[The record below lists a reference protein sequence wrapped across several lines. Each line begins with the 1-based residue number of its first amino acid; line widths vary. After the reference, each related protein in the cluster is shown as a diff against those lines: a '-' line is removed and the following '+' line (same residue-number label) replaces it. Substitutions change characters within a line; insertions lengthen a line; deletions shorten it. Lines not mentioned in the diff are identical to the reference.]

1 MKVLFLADLH
11 IKYPKKVPKE
21 WQRNR
26 FMLLAEEINKTSCDL
41 VILGGDTLDSV
52 KPTTAELALF
62 FDFLSKIKYKTL
74 IYSGNHEMQTK
85 THSILFD
92 LRDEITRCNSLV
104 DVVTS
109 TYFIDPET
117 GEPIFDI
124 IDYMDIQKEVT
135 PKSNIAFT
143 HVRGAITPHVI
154 PETELEKFSEY
165 SIVFAGD
172 LHSYQNSQLNI
183 MYPGSPLTTSMHRTR
198 QTDSN
203 GMLII
208 NIDPPNI
215 VYDSEWINL
224 SHLPQLLKKTVT
236 IKEEIVHT
244 EYDFTMYEI
253 QGSVDQLAGIEN
265 SELLDKK
272 INNVVTKDSKLELKD
287 KSISEQMQSYLQ
299 EVQHLPEDTITRLLG
314 RFNKYAIKKTNME

>member
-1 MKVLFLADLH
+1 MKILFLADLH
-11 IKYPKKVPKE
+11 IHYPKKVPKE
-21 WQRNR
+21 WQYNR
-26 FMLLAEEINKTSCDL
+26 FMLLAEEINKVDCDL

-62 FDFLSKIKYKTL
+62 FDFLSKIKHRTL

-104 DVVTS
+104 GIVTS
-109 TYFIDPET
+109 TSFIDPET
-117 GEPIFDI
+117 GKPIFDI
-124 IDYMDIQKEVT
+124 IDYMDIQKDVT

-183 MYPGSPLTTSMHRTR
+183 LYPGSPLTTSFHRNR
-198 QTDSN
+198 QTDAN
-203 GMLII
+203 GMIM
-208 NIDPPNI
+208 IDLADTN
-215 VYDSEWINL
+215 VEWINL
-224 SHLPQLLKKTVT
+224 SHLPQLIKKSVVS
-236 IKEEIVHT
+236 KEEIVPT
-244 EYDFTMYEI
+244 EYDFTMYEME
-253 QGSVDQLAGIEN
+253 GSIADLMGMEN
-265 SELLDKK
+265 TDLLDKK
-272 INNVVTKDSKLELKD
+272 VNNVVTKDSKLELKTL
-287 KSISEQMQSYLQ
+287 SINEQMQLYLK
-299 EVQHLPEDTITRLLG
+299 EIQHLPEETISRLIR
-314 RFNKYAIKKTNME
+314 RFNKYAVNKTNME

>member
-1 MKVLFLADLH
+1 MKILFLADLH
-11 IKYPKKVPKE
+11 IHYPKKVPKE
-21 WQRNR
+21 WQYNR
-26 FMLLAEEINKTSCDL
+26 FMLLAEEINKVDCDL

-62 FDFLSKIKYKTL
+62 FDFLSKIKHRTL

-104 DVVTS
+104 GIVTS
-109 TYFIDPET
+109 TSFIDPET
-117 GEPIFDI
+117 GKPIFDI
-124 IDYMDIQKEVT
+124 IDYMDIQKDVT

-183 MYPGSPLTTSMHRTR
+183 LYPGSPLTTSFNRNR
-198 QTDSN
+198 QTDAN
-203 GMLII
+203 GMIM
-208 NIDPPNI
+208 IDLADTN
-215 VYDSEWINL
+215 VEWINL
-224 SHLPQLLKKTVT
+224 SHLPQLIKKTVVS
-236 IKEEIVHT
+236 KEEIVPT
-244 EYDFTMYEI
+244 EYDFTMYEME
-253 QGSVDQLAGIEN
+253 GSIADLMGMEN
-265 SELLDKK
+265 TDLLDKK
-272 INNVVTKDSKLELKD
+272 VNNVVTKDSKLELKTL
-287 KSISEQMQSYLQ
+287 SINEQMQLYLK
-299 EVQHLPEDTITRLLG
+299 EIQHLPEETISRLIR
-314 RFNKYAIKKTNME
+314 RFNKYAVNKTNME

>member
-1 MKVLFLADLH
+1 MKLLFLADLH
-11 IKYPKKVPKE
+11 IHFPKKVPRE

-26 FMLLAEEINKTSCDL
+26 YMMLSDEINKVDCDL

-62 FDFLSKIKYKTL
+62 FDFLSKIKHRTL

-104 DVVTS
+104 DVATS
-109 TYFIDPET
+109 TSFIDPET
-117 GEPIFDI
+117 GKPIFDI

-203 GMLII
+203 GMFLIDFSSSNSI
-208 NIDPPNI
+208 
-215 VYDSEWINL
+215 EWINL
-224 SHLPQLLKKTVT
+224 SHLPQLIKKTVVS
-236 IKEEIVHT
+236 KEEIVPT

-253 QGSVDQLAGIEN
+253 EGSIADLMGMEN
-265 SELLDKK
+265 TDLLDKK
-272 INNVVTKDSKLELKD
+272 VNNVVTKDSKLELKTL
-287 KSISEQMQSYLQ
+287 SINEQMQLYLK
-299 EVQHLPEDTITRLLG
+299 EIQHLPEETISRLIR
-314 RFNKYAIKKTNME
+314 RFNKYAVNKTNME